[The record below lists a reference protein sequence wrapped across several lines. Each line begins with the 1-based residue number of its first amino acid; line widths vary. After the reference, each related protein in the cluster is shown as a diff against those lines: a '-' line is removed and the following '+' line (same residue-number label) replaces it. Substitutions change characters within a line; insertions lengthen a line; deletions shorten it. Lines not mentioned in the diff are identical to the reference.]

1 MRLGWT
7 AYTFIPFAIILIA
20 LNIALVRK
28 NRVLLGAQRSCE
40 ATLHLN
46 TGDSLPPIRG
56 TDASGRTIFL
66 AYGGVQ
72 PATLLLIF
80 LQECP
85 DCEMNLPKWQSLVRA
100 LRGKRI
106 RFVFVSLD
114 GVIGAGE
121 LNKIGL
127 GDVGT
132 VVRPDFATLLAYRIQ
147 YTPQTVLIS
156 AGGRVQGVWSGVL
169 AKRDELNIEGMAA
182 ASLHSSGRPPSPGK

>member
-1 MRLGWT
+1 MRLGWVT
-7 AYTFIPFAIILIA
+7 YAFVSFAIILIA

-46 TGDSLPPIRG
+46 AGDSLPPMRG
-56 TDASGRTIFL
+56 TDAFGRTIFL
-66 AYGGVQ
+66 AYGGGQ
-72 PATLLLIF
+72 PVTLLLIF

-85 DCEMNLPKWQSLVRA
+85 DCEMNLPRWQGLVRA

-127 GDVGT
+127 GEVGT

-156 AGGRVQGVWSGVL
+156 GGGRVQGVWSGVL
-169 AKRDELNIEGMAA
+169 ARRDELNIEDMAR
-182 ASLHSSGRPPSPGK
+182 ASFHSSGRVPSLGK